1 MKTMMV
7 SESLLLSKAI
17 PLFLDWLK
25 ARGMRE
31 ETLRG
36 YKMDVNQF
44 LKWLSDRSNCPVFVD
59 EVTLPQVEAFVEY
72 VTNERDSKPRTINR
86 KINALSTFFTC
97 LMKKKLVQENPVD
110 DVERVKVPEFE
121 RTYLNKDEIEA
132 IIHAIK
138 HPVVHYFA
146 MMMAHTGIRVNEC
159 INLTL
164 YDVNLDEGFVQVI
177 DGKGGKNRR
186 VPMNKQLIQHMKE
199 YLTKHRPVTDS
210 LFFFALKKTGT
221 VSEQYV
227 NRLLKEA
234 CQEVGIQ
241 KHVTSHILRHSFA
254 SYLVTKDTHVAVIQR
269 LLGHANLRTTSV
281 YLHVQQ
287 ADLEEAVN
295 RIDF

>member
-1 MKTMMV
+1 MKTMIAT
-7 SESLLLSKAI
+7 ESVLLTQAI

-25 ARGMRE
+25 ARGMRD

-36 YKMDVNQF
+36 YRMDVSQF
-44 LKWLSDRSNCPVFVD
+44 QRWLSDRSNGPVFVD
-59 EVTLPQVEAFVEY
+59 EVTFPQVEAFVEY
-72 VTNERDSKPRTINR
+72 MTNERDSKPRTINR
-86 KINALSTFFTC
+86 KINALSTFFNC
-97 LMKKKLVQENPVD
+97 LKKKKLVQENPVD
-110 DVERVKVPEFE
+110 DVERVKVPELE

-132 IIHAIK
+132 IIQAIK
-138 HPVVHYFA
+138 HPVIHYFA

-159 INLTL
+159 TNLTL
-164 YDVNLDEGFVQVI
+164 RDVNLEEGFVQVL

-186 VPMNKQLIQHMKE
+186 VPMNKQLVQHMRE
-199 YLTKHRPVTDS
+199 FLDKHRPVTDS

-234 CQEVGIQ
+234 CKETGIQ

>member
-1 MKTMMV
+1 MKTMIATD
-7 SESLLLSKAI
+7 SILLTQAI

-25 ARGMRE
+25 ARGMRD

-36 YKMDVNQF
+36 YKVDVSHFQR
-44 LKWLSDRSNCPVFVD
+44 WMSDRSNGPVFVD
-59 EVTLPQVEAFVEY
+59 EVKFPHVEAFVEHL
-72 VTNERDSKPRTINR
+72 TNERGSMPRTINR
-86 KINALSTFFTC
+86 KINALSTFFNC
-97 LMKKKLVQENPVD
+97 LKKKKLVHENPVD
-110 DVERVKVPEFE
+110 DIERVKVPDSE
-121 RTYLNKDEIEA
+121 RIYLNKEEIEA
-132 IIHAIK
+132 IIAAIK

-164 YDVNLDEGFVQVI
+164 NDVNLEDGFVQVI
-177 DGKGGKNRR
+177 NGKGGKNRR
-186 VPMNKQLIQHMKE
+186 IPMNKQLVQHMKGYVE
-199 YLTKHRPVTDS
+199 NHRPDTDS

-234 CQEVGIQ
+234 CQAVGIQ

-254 SYLVTKDTHVAVIQR
+254 SYLVKKDTHVAVIQR
-269 LLGHANLRTTSV
+269 LLGHASLKTTSV

-287 ADLEEAVN
+287 TDLQEAVN

>member
-1 MKTMMV
+1 MKTMTATD
-7 SESLLLSKAI
+7 SLLLSQVI

-44 LKWLSDRSNCPVFVD
+44 LNWTAERSNGPVFVD
-59 EVTLPQVEAFVEY
+59 EVQLSHVEAFVAY
-72 VTNERDSKPRTINR
+72 LTNDRDSKPRTINR

-97 LMKKKLVQENPVD
+97 LKKKKLVRENPVD
-110 DVERVKVPEFE
+110 DVERVKVPESE
-121 RTYLNKDEIEA
+121 RTYLGKDEIEA
-132 IIHAIK
+132 IINAIK
-138 HPVVHYFA
+138 HPVLRSFA

-164 YDVNLDEGFVQVI
+164 QDVDLDEGFVQVVN
-177 DGKGGKNRR
+177 GKGGKNRR
-186 VPMNKQLIQHMKE
+186 VPMNPQLVQHMKE
-199 YLTKHRPVTDS
+199 YLEHHRPATDS

-254 SYLVTKDTHVAVIQR
+254 SYLVKKDTHVAVIQR
-269 LLGHANLRTTSV
+269 LLGHASLKTTSV

-287 ADLEEAVN
+287 TDLQEAVN